1 MSLVCLAPEGC
12 PAVDMNLGRWYS
24 SRRLDLGKEDVLRS
38 VLIRTSFG
46 SVNSEGLLNRL
57 SVANE
62 RRAEE
67 AHGAFLPQRSQR
79 GQRPNTLPEAPTVL
93 NVLVRMC
100 VHQMTEQLIADLSEY
115 LKSL

>member
-1 MSLVCLAPEGC
+1 LCERKG
-12 PAVDMNLGRWYS
+12 
-24 SRRLDLGKEDVLRS
+24 
-38 VLIRTSFG
+38 
-46 SVNSEGLLNRL
+46 L

-67 AHGAFLPQRSQR
+67 AHGAFLPQRSRR